1 MPRTGGTEMKFGWKF
16 ALFVGLILVLMV
28 GCATPSRT
36 EFSTFAQAGGGYA
49 TAVDKLLVAAGTAQV
64 DSTSWSLVAEKV
76 DTGMDETTYKKKN
89 TEDLARLD
97 EIGRLRQHAQLLG
110 QYFGLL
116 EALATS
122 DAPQR
127 TQNSIEGIMEAIRGL
142 NLQLPTGMSAL
153 PPIGQLAADL
163 KIRTALREE
172 LENRKETIR
181 LELLIQEAL
190 LKKLSEQIKHALNL
204 DKRVQED
211 TLVIDPLVEKKPL
224 EKPEQ
229 WISTRQR
236 IVYIT
241 STIQEIGSA
250 SQAAT
255 KLREAFEGLLAGE
268 ITIGRL
274 NALITD
280 IEAMLAIAETI
291 RS

>member
-1 MPRTGGTEMKFGWKF
+1 MKFGWKF